1 MPFIFRCKT
10 NEAYRIKILAELLS
24 NNIKTGC
31 FVVDEKGITL
41 RMMDHHRSILIDL
54 NLRADNFNIFKLE
67 SDGKLYLGINMA
79 HFHRLAKSIKKKDT
93 IELFID
99 EASPTD
105 LGIKVIPKEN
115 NRVTTSYIKIQSVQN
130 IDIDIP
136 TGYSRPVI
144 VSSAEYQKLVKEMNS
159 LGTTM
164 KVTSRQFFIEFS
176 CDAGGILK
184 RSVQFGE
191 KDDSLE
197 ENAKESFCQDFITEQ
212 LCRITKLSG
221 FSNDIQIFTGKPLL
235 FSSNVGSLGTISIFI
250 KSKEQ
255 IENENHNLLEDSD
268 SD

>member
-1 MPFIFRCKT
+1 MTYIFRCKT

-24 NNIKTGC
+24 NNMKTGC
-31 FVVDEKGITL
+31 FVVDEKGISL

-54 NLRADNFNIFKLE
+54 NLQANNFNIYKLE
-67 SDGKLYLGINMA
+67 SESKLYLGLNMA
-79 HFHRLAKSIKKKDT
+79 HFHRLAKSIKKKDN

-99 EASPTD
+99 ASAPND

-144 VSSAEYQKLVKEMNS
+144 VSSTEYQKLVKEMNS
-159 LGTTM
+159 LGTVM
-164 KVTSRQFFIEFS
+164 KVRSKNFFIEFS

-191 KDDSLE
+191 IDDLEDDDNKDL
-197 ENAKESFCQDFITEQ
+197 FCQEFITEQ

-221 FSNDIQIFTGKPLL
+221 FSSDIQIFPGRPLL
-235 FSSNVGSLGTISIFI
+235 FCSNVGSLGNISIFI
-250 KSKEQ
+250 KSKEE
-255 IENENHNLLEDSD
+255 IENENRNLVEDSD